1 MKILITGSTG
11 LLGSALAIAFG
22 SAGHAVLP
30 MVRRGSGIVWDPMA
44 SSMDGSPLEGM
55 DAVIHL
61 SGENLAEGRWTVA
74 KKKRIRDSR
83 VRSTS
88 LLSRTLAKLQQR
100 PKVMICASGTGIYGN
115 RGDEILTE
123 DSSAGTGFIAD
134 ICREW
139 EAAAAPATAAGI
151 RVIHMRLGIILARGG
166 GALAKMLTPFR
177 LGLGGAIGN
186 GRQFMGWIEIED
198 VIAAVMHLI
207 NKSQLAGPVNFVA
220 PQAVTSRQFGKTLG
234 SVLHRPA
241 ILPLPAMAARLVFGE
256 MAQELLLASV
266 RAEPQ
271 RLLADGFVFRYPE
284 LRGALEHAVSG

>member
-1 MKILITGSTG
+1 
-11 LLGSALAIAFG
+11 
-22 SAGHAVLP
+22 
-30 MVRRGSGIVWDPMA
+30 MA
-44 SSMDGSPLEGM
+44 STMDGSPLEGT
-55 DAVIHL
+55 DVVIHL
-61 SGENLAEGRWTVA
+61 SGENLAEGRWTAA

-83 VRSTS
+83 ICSTS

-134 ICREW
+134 VCREW
-139 EAAAAPATAAGI
+139 EAAAAPAAAVGI
-151 RVIHMRLGIILARGG
+151 RVIHMRLGIALARGG
-166 GALAKMLTPFR
+166 GALTKMLTPFR

-186 GRQFMGWIEIED
+186 GRQFMGWIAIED
-198 VIAAVMHLI
+198 VVGAVMHLI
-207 NKSQLAGPVNFVA
+207 DKSQLAGPVNFVA
-220 PQAVTSRQFGKTLG
+220 PQAVTNREFSKTLG

-256 MAQELLLASV
+256 MAQELLLASE
-266 RAEPQ
+266 RAEPR
-271 RLLADGFVFRYPE
+271 RLLTDGFVFQYQQ